1 MVNACARLIA
11 AHPAKGVEV
20 DETAASLAVGTLI
33 NAHGRRDSAGGEG
46 VTL

>member
-20 DETAASLAVGTLI
+20 DETAASLAVGMLI